1 MTLDYITN
9 SIDNKITKNNKKV
22 IYTYYELK
30 CEENLSEE
38 EKKYFIDMAKVR
50 LENLGYSVYLT
61 GEIYSENKEIKI
73 VEINEE
79 IVAIKK
85 EESNNESKR
94 QNTRTKHK
102 KAKYIR

>member
-1 MTLDYITN
+1 MTLEYITN
-9 SIDNKITKNNKKV
+9 SIDKKICENSNKI

-38 EKKYFIDMAKVR
+38 SKKYFIDMAKVR
-50 LENLGYSVYLT
+50 LENLGYNVYLT
-61 GEIYSENKEIKI
+61 GECYSENKKIKI

-85 EESNNESKR
+85 EAIDNEGKR

-102 KAKYIR
+102 KSKYKR

>member
-9 SIDNKITKNNKKV
+9 SIDRKIMENNKKIV
-22 IYTYYELK
+22 YTYYELK

-38 EKKYFIDMAKVR
+38 DKKYFIDMAKVR
-50 LENLGYSVYLT
+50 LENLGYNVYLT
-61 GEIYSENKEIKI
+61 GEIYSENRKLKI

-79 IVAIKK
+79 IIAIKK
-85 EESNNESKR
+85 EENNNECKR

-102 KAKYIR
+102 KAKHI